1 MTALLRALALIVLLI
16 PGSASALTV
25 VDQTGRTLTLPAPPR
40 RIVSLVPSVT
50 EVLYAIGAES
60 VLVGVTD
67 FCDYP
72 PEATR
77 KPHVG
82 GMLSPN
88 LETLV
93 TLKPDLVVATRSGN
107 TEETFDQLK
116 RLGLPV
122 YLVDPATVSDVLRL
136 VSDLGQLTAHRDG
149 AAAVDK
155 DIERRIAAVRE
166 RVAGRPLPRV
176 LYVLW
181 PEPLIVPGK
190 GALVSELIA
199 LAGGASVTADQGQG
213 YPRMSLE
220 AAVGRAP
227 EVIILASHGSKGG
240 PAARQRWERLQS
252 LPAIKSGRLY
262 TADGDLMHRYGPR
275 FVMGLEALARFI
287 HPEAFG
293 HPEGSRHPEAFA
305 PPDDP
310 KRAGAPQ

>member
-1 MTALLRALALIVLLI
+1 MTAFLRALALTVLLL
-16 PGSASALTV
+16 PGSAWALTV

-122 YLVDPATVSDVLRL
+122 YLVDPVTVADVLRL
-136 VSDLGQLTAHRDG
+136 VSDLGELTGHR
-149 AAAVDK
+149 
-155 DIERRIAAVRE
+155 E
-166 RVAGRPLPRV
+166 
-176 LYVLW
+176 
-181 PEPLIVPGK
+181 
-190 GALVSELIA
+190 
-199 LAGGASVTADQGQG
+199 GASSRRKQH
-213 YPRMSLE
+213 RHN
-220 AAVGRAP
+220 
-227 EVIILASHGSKGG
+227 EVS
-240 PAARQRWERLQS
+240 P
-252 LPAIKSGRLY
+252 
-262 TADGDLMHRYGPR
+262 HR
-275 FVMGLEALARFI
+275 V
-287 HPEAFG
+287 
-293 HPEGSRHPEAFA
+293 
-305 PPDDP
+305 
-310 KRAGAPQ
+310 

>member
-1 MTALLRALALIVLLI
+1 VTALLRALVLLLLLL
-16 PGSASALTV
+16 PGSAGALTL
-25 VDQTGRTLTLPAPPR
+25 VDQTGRTLALPAPPR

-50 EVLYAIGAES
+50 EVLYAIGAQDS
-60 VLVGVTD
+60 LAGVTD

-72 PEATR
+72 SEAKR
-77 KPHVG
+77 KPRVG

-93 TLKPDLVVATRSGN
+93 TLRPDLVVATRSGN

-116 RLGLPV
+116 RLGIPV
-122 YLVDPATVSDVLRL
+122 YLVDPVTVGDVLRL
-136 VSDLGQLTAHRDG
+136 VSDLGELTGHREG
-149 AAAVDK
+149 AAVVNK
-155 DIERRIAAVRE
+155 DLERRISAVRD

-181 PEPLIVPGK
+181 PDPLIVPGK

-227 EVIILASHGSKGG
+227 EVIILARHGSTVG
-240 PAARQRWERLQS
+240 PSAREQWQRLQS
-252 LPAIKSGRLY
+252 MPAVSSGRLY

-275 FVMGLEALARFI
+275 VVVGLELLARFI

-293 HPEGSRHPEAFA
+293 HPGSQQRSGVS
-305 PPDDP
+305 
-310 KRAGAPQ
+310 R

>member
-1 MTALLRALALIVLLI
+1 MTAVLRTLALIALLL
-16 PGSASALTV
+16 PGSAWALTV
-25 VDQTGRTLTLPAPPR
+25 VDQTGRTLTLPGPPR

-122 YLVDPATVSDVLRL
+122 YLVDPATVADVLRL
-136 VSDLGQLTAHRDG
+136 VSDLGELTGHRDG

-190 GALVSELIA
+190 GVLVSELIA
-199 LAGGASVTADQGQG
+199 IAG
-213 YPRMSLE
+213 
-220 AAVGRAP
+220 
-227 EVIILASHGSKGG
+227 
-240 PAARQRWERLQS
+240 ER
-252 LPAIKSGRLY
+252 R
-262 TADGDLMHRYGPR
+262 
-275 FVMGLEALARFI
+275 
-287 HPEAFG
+287 
-293 HPEGSRHPEAFA
+293 
-305 PPDDP
+305 
-310 KRAGAPQ
+310 

>member
-1 MTALLRALALIVLLI
+1 VTALARALVLLLLLL
-16 PGSASALTV
+16 PGSACALTL
-25 VDQTGRTLTLPAPPR
+25 VDQTGRTLALPAPPR

-50 EVLYAIGAES
+50 EVLYAIGAQDS
-60 VLVGVTD
+60 LAGVTD

-72 PEATR
+72 PEAKR
-77 KPHVG
+77 KPRVG

-116 RLGLPV
+116 RLGIPV
-122 YLVDPATVSDVLRL
+122 YLVDPITVGDVLRL
-136 VSDLGQLTAHRDG
+136 VSDLGELTGHREG

-155 DIERRIAAVRE
+155 DLERRISAVRD

-181 PEPLIVPGK
+181 PDPLIVPGK

-199 LAGGASVTADQGQG
+199 LAGGASVTTDQGQG

-227 EVIILASHGSKGG
+227 EVIILARHGSTVG
-240 PAARQRWERLQS
+240 PLAREQWQRLES
-252 LPAIKSGRLY
+252 MPAVSSGRLY

-275 FVMGLEALARFI
+275 VVVGLELLARFI

-293 HPEGSRHPEAFA
+293 HPGSQ
-305 PPDDP
+305 
-310 KRAGAPQ
+310 KRFGASR

>member
-1 MTALLRALALIVLLI
+1 MTVLTRALALVLLLL
-16 PGSASALTV
+16 PGSAWALSV
-25 VDQTGRTLTLPAPPR
+25 VDQTGRTLTLSAPPR

-50 EVLYAIGAES
+50 EVLYAIGAEDL
-60 VLVGVTD
+60 LVGVTD

-72 PEATR
+72 PEAKR

-116 RLGLPV
+116 RLGIPV
-122 YLVDPATVSDVLRL
+122 YLADPTTVSDVLRL
-136 VSDLGQLTAHRDG
+136 VSNLGELTGHRDG

-155 DIERRIAAVRE
+155 DIERRIEAVRD

-199 LAGGASVTADQGQG
+199 IAGGASVTADQGQG

-240 PAARQRWERLQS
+240 PAARQQWERLES
-252 LPAIKSGRLY
+252 MPAIKSGRLY

-275 FVMGLEALARFI
+275 FLVGLESLARLI
-287 HPEAFG
+287 
-293 HPEGSRHPEAFA
+293 HPEAFA
-305 PPDDP
+305 PPNIP
-310 KRAGAPQ
+310 KRSGASR